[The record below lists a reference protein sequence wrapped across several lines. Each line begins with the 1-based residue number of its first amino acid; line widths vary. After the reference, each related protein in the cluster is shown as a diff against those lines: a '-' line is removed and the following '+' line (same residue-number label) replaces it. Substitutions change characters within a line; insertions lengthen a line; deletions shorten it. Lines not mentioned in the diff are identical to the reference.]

1 MHSRLLIV
9 VTILGLTLF
18 SCKQEDKVIYMFS
31 SFREPA
37 TDGLYLAYSEDGYHW
52 KDLGGSWLKPEVG
65 SQKLMRDPS
74 VVQDAKGTYHM
85 VWTSSWKGDL
95 GFGYANSEDLI
106 HWSEQQFIP
115 AMTDTTTV
123 NVWAPEV
130 FYDDEQ
136 DQFIII
142 WASTVPFKFPRGI
155 EDENN
160 NHRMYYM
167 TTKDFKSFSDTK
179 LYYDPGFS
187 VIDCVIV
194 KRAPKDYVLVL
205 KDNTRPNRYLQAA
218 FGESPLG
225 PWENMTEPF
234 SGLLT
239 EGPTVEKV
247 GDDYLV
253 YYDFYGEKRYAAVK
267 TTDFK
272 SYEDV
277 SDQISL
283 PEGHKHGTIFKTN
296 EKVLSNLLEE
306 AKKRG
311 FISASN

>member
-1 MHSRLLIV
+1 MRIRIIIAILLG
-9 VTILGLTLF
+9 TTLF
-18 SCKQEDKVIYMFS
+18 SCKQEDKVVYMFS

-37 TDGLYLAYSEDGYHW
+37 TDGLYFAYSEDGYNW
-52 KDLGGSWLKPEVG
+52 KDLGGSWLKPEIG
-65 SQKLMRDPS
+65 AQKLMRDPS
-74 VVQDAKGTYHM
+74 VVTDKEGTYHM
-85 VWTSSWKGDL
+85 VWTSSWRGDL
-95 GFGYANSEDLI
+95 GFGYANSKDLI

-115 AMTDTTTV
+115 AMTDTSTV
-123 NVWAPEV
+123 NVWAPEI

-142 WASTVPFKFPRGI
+142 WASTIPYKFPRGV
-155 EDENN
+155 EEERN
-160 NHRMYYM
+160 NHRMYYL
-167 TTKDFKSFSDTK
+167 TTKDFKTFSETK
-179 LYYDPGFS
+179 LFYDPGFS

-225 PWENMTEPF
+225 PWTDMTEPF

-253 YYDFYGEKRYAAVK
+253 YYDFYGEKRYAAARTK
-267 TTDFK
+267 DFK
-272 SYEDV
+272 NFEDV
-277 SDQISL
+277 SNLISL
-283 PEGHKHGTIFKTN
+283 PEGHKHGTIFQTT
-296 EKVLSNLLEE
+296 ESVLQNMLEE

-311 FISASN
+311 FISASK